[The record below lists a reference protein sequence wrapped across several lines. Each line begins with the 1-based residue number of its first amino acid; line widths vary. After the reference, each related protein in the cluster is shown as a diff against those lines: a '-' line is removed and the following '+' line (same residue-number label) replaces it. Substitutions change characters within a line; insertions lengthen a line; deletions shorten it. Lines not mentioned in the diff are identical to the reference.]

1 MSDRGSWLTAW
12 RPGGGLAV
20 KLEMPTKKTGRG
32 RRPRRQRQQE
42 RERARGLLPTSSSKL
57 RSLSLPDVPWPATGP
72 GRRVFKSHA
81 QVGIFSDYHY
91 TPTPF
96 LGTPDGQR
104 TRAYKRATKR
114 RQNQGQA
121 ANLVNKG

>member
-72 GRRVFKSHA
+72 VTACS
-81 QVGIFSDYHY
+81 
-91 TPTPF
+91 
-96 LGTPDGQR
+96 
-104 TRAYKRATKR
+104 RATR
-114 RQNQGQA
+114 WQYDLWYQIIRAELEGHPDQVDLTYHEAPIEPRIDRQTLGQC
-121 ANLVNKG
+121 